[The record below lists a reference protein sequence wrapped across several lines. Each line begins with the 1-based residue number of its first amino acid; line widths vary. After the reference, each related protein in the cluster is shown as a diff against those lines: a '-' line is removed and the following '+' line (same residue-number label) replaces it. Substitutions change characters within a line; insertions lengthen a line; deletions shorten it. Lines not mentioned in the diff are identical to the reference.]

1 MPKLNT
7 EQLMER
13 IQKRIHQLELGEEVA
28 AKDIKALLST
38 EQQQQLVDALAAQS
52 NPKLNKKQGVVMKK
66 FLLLTSGVFFAF
78 GANAQ
83 VSKFEGASATVA
95 LAYQSYSHHVASF
108 VSDSGTIYGV
118 PHSASKG
125 LVGKIGLDYTWRLSE
140 ENFLAIGFDYA
151 ANGGGNGRYDLTVQG
166 VSVYTDQHKT
176 KQRAKFFIA
185 PSTMINSNALG
196 YFKLGYARYQT
207 KYSRA
212 NQTLKLN
219 AITYGVGAKF
229 MSSDSSYFFAE
240 ANTLSGRSTTYT
252 TADGM
257 RGRTKLQGS
266 EILVGYGV
274 KF

>member
-1 MPKLNT
+1 
-7 EQLMER
+7 ME
-13 IQKRIHQLELGEEVA
+13 
-28 AKDIKALLST
+28 
-38 EQQQQLVDALAAQS
+38 
-52 NPKLNKKQGVVMKK
+52 K
-66 FLLLTSGVFFAF
+66 FLLSICSVLLTF

-95 LAYQSYSHHVASF
+95 LAYQSYSHHVASL

-118 PHSASKG
+118 PNSASKG

-140 ENFLAIGFDYA
+140 ENFLAIGFDYST
-151 ANGGGNGRYDLTVQG
+151 NGGGNGQYDLTVQG
-166 VSVYTDQHKT
+166 VSVYTDQAKT

-185 PSTMINSNALG
+185 PSKMINSDTLG

-207 KYSRA
+207 IYSRA

-219 AITYGVGAKF
+219 AITYGVGAKL

-252 TADGM
+252 TADSLI
-257 RGRTKLQGS
+257 GRTKLKGS
-266 EILVGYGV
+266 EILVGYGI

>member
-1 MPKLNT
+1 M
-7 EQLMER
+7 Q
-13 IQKRIHQLELGEEVA
+13 
-28 AKDIKALLST
+28 
-38 EQQQQLVDALAAQS
+38 
-52 NPKLNKKQGVVMKK
+52 K
-66 FLLLTSGVFFAF
+66 FLSLISGVLFAF

-95 LAYQSYSHHVASF
+95 LAYQSYSHHVASL

-118 PHSASKG
+118 PNSASKG

-166 VSVYTDQHKT
+166 VSVYTDQSKT

-185 PSTMINSNALG
+185 PSTMINSDALG

-229 MSSDSSYFFAE
+229 MASDSSYFFTE
-240 ANTLSGRSTTYT
+240 ANMLSARSQNYISDSGSTVP
-252 TADGM
+252 A
-257 RGRTKLQGS
+257 KPKGS
-266 EILVGYGV
+266 EVLVGYGI

>member
-1 MPKLNT
+1 
-7 EQLMER
+7 
-13 IQKRIHQLELGEEVA
+13 
-28 AKDIKALLST
+28 
-38 EQQQQLVDALAAQS
+38 
-52 NPKLNKKQGVVMKK
+52 MKK

-95 LAYQSYSHHVASF
+95 LAHQSYSWEGATL

-118 PHSASKG
+118 PNSASKG

-151 ANGGGNGRYDLTVQG
+151 MNGGGYGLVDVTYQG
-166 VSVYTDQHKT
+166 VTQVTDYLNT
-176 KQRAKFFIA
+176 KQKAKLFIA
-185 PSTMINSNALG
+185 PSTMINSDALG

-252 TADGM
+252 TADSLI
-257 RGRTKLQGS
+257 GRTKLRGS
-266 EILVGYGV
+266 EILVGYGI

>member
-1 MPKLNT
+1 
-7 EQLMER
+7 
-13 IQKRIHQLELGEEVA
+13 
-28 AKDIKALLST
+28 
-38 EQQQQLVDALAAQS
+38 
-52 NPKLNKKQGVVMKK
+52 MKK
-66 FLLLTSGVFFAF
+66 FLLLISSVLLTF

-95 LAYQSYSHHVASF
+95 LAYQSYSWKGATSRTL
-108 VSDSGTIYGV
+108 SGNTYPITTA
-118 PHSASKG
+118 ASKG
-125 LVGKIGLDYTWRLSE
+125 LVGKIGFDYTWRLSE

-151 ANGGGNGRYDLTVQG
+151 TNYGGHGQVDVMVQG
-166 VSVYTDQHKT
+166 ASIFTDQLKT
-176 KQRAKFFIA
+176 KQKAKFFIA
-185 PSTMINSNALG
+185 PSTMINSDTLG

-212 NQTLKLN
+212 NETLKLN

-252 TADGM
+252 TAAGSI
-257 RGRTKLQGS
+257 GRNKLKGS
-266 EILVGYGV
+266 EILVGYGI